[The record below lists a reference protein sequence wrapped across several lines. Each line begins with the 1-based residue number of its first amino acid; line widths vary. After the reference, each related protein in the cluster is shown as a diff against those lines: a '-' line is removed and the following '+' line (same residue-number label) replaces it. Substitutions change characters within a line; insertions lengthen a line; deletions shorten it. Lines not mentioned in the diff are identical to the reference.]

1 MIVLAF
7 FYLLRPGEYTGTQT
21 DNTPFRLEDVQLF
34 VGARRLDLVRASDA
48 DLRAATHASLTF
60 TSQKSGVRGEVVN
73 HGRSGAMYACPV
85 EAIIR
90 RVLHLRQHGAAPDTP
105 LAYYYENGRCRA
117 VSAANITDA
126 LKTSVTF
133 LGTGIGIVASDVT
146 ARSLRAGGAMALLCA
161 QVDTNIIRL
170 LGRWQS
176 DVMLRY
182 LHLQAQPV
190 MRDFA
195 RRMLHGGDYNLF
207 PGQTVPAA

>member
-1 MIVLAF
+1 
-7 FYLLRPGEYTGTQT
+7 
-21 DNTPFRLEDVQLF
+21 
-34 VGARRLDLVRASDA
+34 
-48 DLRAATHASLTF
+48 
-60 TSQKSGVRGEVVN
+60 
-73 HGRSGAMYACPV
+73 MYACPV

-90 RVLHLRQHGAAPDTP
+90 RVLHLWQHGAAPDTP
-105 LAYYYENGRCRA
+105 LAYYYENGRCRV

-126 LKTSVTF
+126 IKTSVTF
-133 LGTGIGIVASDVT
+133 LGPGIGIVASDVT